1 MLATASIARGAGAN
15 QTETETEYDE
25 DGVRR
30 VRNLSTKFLQ
40 AMLVVIAL
48 IGSSMLAVVFV
59 ITAKGSDEHLRAVQT
74 YIEQGITS
82 KGKLLGESHALALR
96 GMALDNAF
104 LDMQR
109 LIERAVTDDPELVY
123 GLYVNS
129 DKETLAWS
137 RRGAPSAGDK
147 PPDGKAWEAL
157 ALPEG
162 ELLVKQ
168 ASMKRAR
175 RLGSE
180 VLEFAV
186 PVLGEENEI
195 IGTVRYGLSTE
206 RMRAA
211 LERAQADARTQLRNS
226 VLLVVSLLGFAMV
239 LGFLLSRSQAGRITR
254 PIRELTR
261 AAEKLSSGD
270 RTVRVDISSRDE
282 IEVLGGSFNRMV
294 EDLDASYRALEE
306 ANRTLEQKVAQRT
319 AELAHRNADMRLV
332 LDNVE
337 QGLATLSPD
346 GTLAAERS
354 RVLEEWFG
362 ELSSARSFWQ
372 QMEAFSP
379 EFARSFRFA
388 FEQIIDDI
396 LPLEVAVG
404 QLPERLRTSDR
415 TYSFRYLPIV
425 EDERFA
431 GVLLVVADVTARL
444 LREREEAEQDELLA
458 FFRRILRDR
467 NGFGVFVRE
476 TDAMVRALVE
486 KRDFSEPVLFKR
498 RLHTLKGNASSVGL
512 VTLARACHA
521 LEDEL
526 AETGN
531 VDESRLK
538 ELAARWST
546 ILEQVSGLLG
556 PSGVRV
562 VEIAEPEFNALVE
575 ELGKAPGVP
584 RAALDKLAAFRLE
597 PVARSL
603 GRLAD
608 QARALA
614 KRLGR
619 GDIEVKIESN
629 GLRLDPDVWSPFFA
643 ELVHIV
649 RNAVDHGLESN
660 DDRIARGKPVPGTIT
675 LRASAA
681 GGGGVTFEIEDDGR
695 GIDWEAIRE
704 LARSRGLKHTTHA
717 DLVDALCEDGVSTR
731 AVVTDASGRG
741 VGMAALRQRVR
752 AMSGQL
758 ELQSEMGR
766 GTKVRARFSDAVM
779 SRLKR

>member
-1 MLATASIARGAGAN
+1 M
-15 QTETETEYDE
+15 
-25 DGVRR
+25 RR
-30 VRNLSTKFLQ
+30 VRNLSSKFLQ
-40 AMLVVIAL
+40 AMLLVIAL
-48 IGSSMLAVVFV
+48 IGTSMLAVVFV
-59 ITAKGSDEHLRAVQT
+59 MTAKGSDEHLRAVEK

-82 KGKLLGESHALALR
+82 KGEVLSENHAIALR
-96 GMALDNAF
+96 GMTLDNAF

-109 LIERAVTDDPELVY
+109 LIERAVTKDQELVY

-137 RRGAPSAGDK
+137 RRGAPPAGDK
-147 PPDGKAWEAL
+147 PPDSKAWQTL
-157 ALPEG
+157 GISEG
-162 ELLVKQ
+162 ELVVK
-168 ASMKRAR
+168 APSVKRAR
-175 RLGSE
+175 RLDAD
-180 VLEFAV
+180 VLEFAA
-186 PVLGEENEI
+186 PVLGEESEI

-211 LERAQADARTQLRNS
+211 LEQAQADARTRLHNS
-226 VLLVVSLLGFAMV
+226 LLLVVSLLGFALIV
-239 LGFLLSRSQAGRITR
+239 GFLLSRSQAGRITR
-254 PIRELTR
+254 PISELTR

-270 RTVRVDISSRDE
+270 RAVRVDISSRDE

-306 ANRTLEQKVAQRT
+306 ANRTLEQKVTQRT

-354 RVLEEWFG
+354 RALEEWFG
-362 ELSSARSFWQ
+362 DLAGSRPFWEYMQSLSRD
-372 QMEAFSP
+372 
-379 EFARSFRFA
+379 FALSFRFA
-388 FEQIIDDI
+388 FEQITDGI
-396 LPLEVAVG
+396 LPLEVAVA
-404 QLPERLRTSDR
+404 QLPERLRTGER

-425 EDERFA
+425 ENEKLT
-431 GVLLVVADVTARL
+431 GILLVVADVTERL

-458 FFRRILRDR
+458 FFRRILLDR

-476 TDAMVRALVE
+476 TDAMVRAVVE
-486 KRDFSEPVLFKR
+486 KRDFGEPVFKR

-526 AETGN
+526 AETGS
-531 VDESRLK
+531 VDESRLR
-538 ELAARWST
+538 ELQARWNV
-546 ILEQVSGLLG
+546 IREQVSGLLG
-556 PSGVRV
+556 PSGARV
-562 VEIAEPEFNALVE
+562 VEIAEPEFNALLE
-575 ELGKAPGVP
+575 ELSKVESVP
-584 RAALDKLAAFRLE
+584 RATLDKLAQFRLE
-597 PVARSL
+597 PAARPL
-603 GRLAD
+603 ARLAD
-608 QARALA
+608 QARSLA

-619 GDIEVKIESN
+619 GDIDVKVESN
-629 GLRLDPDVWSPFFA
+629 GLRLDPEVWSPFFA

-660 DDRIARGKPVPGTIT
+660 EDRIARGKPVPGTIT
-675 LRASAA
+675 LRASSSPA
-681 GGGGVTFEIEDDGR
+681 GVTFEIEDDGR

-704 LARSRGLKHTTHA
+704 LARARGLKHETHA

-741 VGMAALRQRVR
+741 VGMAALRQRIR
-752 AMSGQL
+752 SMSGQL
-758 ELQSEMGR
+758 ELQSEIGR
-766 GTKVRARFSDAVM
+766 GTKVRARFSTAALAA
-779 SRLKR
+779 RKR

>member
-1 MLATASIARGAGAN
+1 
-15 QTETETEYDE
+15 
-25 DGVRR
+25 VRR
-30 VRNLSTKFLQ
+30 VRNLSSKFLQ
-40 AMLVVIAL
+40 AMLLVIAL
-48 IGSSMLAVVFV
+48 IGTSMLAVVFV
-59 ITAKGSDEHLRAVQT
+59 MTAKGSDEHLHAVQT
-74 YIEQGITS
+74 HIEQGITS
-82 KGKLLGESHALALR
+82 KGEVLSENHALALR

-109 LIERAVTDDPELVY
+109 LIERAVTEDKELVY

-129 DKETLAWS
+129 EKDTLAWS
-137 RRGAPSAGDK
+137 QHGTPPSGEK
-147 PPDGKAWEAL
+147 PPDAKAWQAL
-157 ALPEG
+157 GIAEE
-162 ELLVKQ
+162 ELIVKQ
-168 ASMKRAR
+168 PSVRRAR
-175 RLGSE
+175 RLGTE

-186 PVLGEENEI
+186 PVAGEENEI

-211 LERAQADARTQLRNS
+211 LEQAQADARTRLRNS
-226 VLLVVSLLGFAMV
+226 ILLVVSLLGFSLV
-239 LGFLLSRSQAGRITR
+239 VGFFLSRSQAGRITK

-362 ELSSARSFWQ
+362 ELSVSRPFWE
-372 QMEAFSP
+372 QMQAFSRD
-379 EFARSFRFA
+379 FALSFRFG
-388 FEQIIDDI
+388 FEQVADGV
-396 LPLEVAVG
+396 LPLEVAVA
-404 QLPERLRTSDR
+404 QLPERLHTGER

-425 EDERFA
+425 EDEKLA
-431 GVLLVVADVTARL
+431 GILLVVADVTERL

-458 FFRRILRDR
+458 FFRRILLDR

-476 TDAMVRALVE
+476 TDAMVRAVAQ
-486 KRDFSEPVLFKR
+486 KRDFADAVLFKR
-498 RLHTLKGNASSVGL
+498 RLHTLKGNTSSVGL

-526 AETGN
+526 AETGT
-531 VDESRLK
+531 VDDARLQQL
-538 ELAARWST
+538 ETRWNT
-546 ILEQVSGLLG
+546 IREQVSGLLG
-556 PSGVRV
+556 PSGARV
-562 VEIAEPEFNALVE
+562 VEIAEPEFNALLD
-575 ELGKAPGVP
+575 ELAKAPGVP
-584 RAALDKLAAFRLE
+584 RPTLDKLSQFRLE
-597 PVARSL
+597 PVSRPL

-619 GDIEVKIESN
+619 GDIEVKVESN

-660 DDRIARGKPVPGTIT
+660 DDRLARGKPVPGTIT
-675 LRASAA
+675 LRASAGA
-681 GGGGVTFEIEDDGR
+681 AGVTFEIEDDGR

-704 LARSRGLKHTTHA
+704 LARSRGLKHATHA

-741 VGMAALRQRVR
+741 VGMAALRQRIR
-752 AMSGQL
+752 SMSGQL
-758 ELQSEMGR
+758 ELLSEIGR
-766 GTKVRARFSDAVM
+766 GTKVRARFSVAAM
-779 SRLKR
+779 SLPKR